1 MAVCCFLHFL
11 LLRTHDARGREFD
24 QPTPNDAEAGL
35 AGRAHRVPEFAQTFG
50 AARFLLSFSVRF
62 QSLLDTCAVRIPL
75 HARWCVALFVLLFV
89 AAACYRARYVR
100 ALAPGCVECSD
111 AVERSYDDRLNRS
124 RCVVMCR
131 EFFGNLQ
138 PIAVMFKWENI

>member
-89 AAACYRARYVR
+89 LLSAGGIARGTFVR
-100 ALAPGCVECSD
+100 LLP
-111 AVERSYDDRLNRS
+111 
-124 RCVVMCR
+124 VV
-131 EFFGNLQ
+131 LS
-138 PIAVMFKWENI
+138 AVMQWKDRTMID